1 MEMIYSEPIRYRCE
15 KKEKR
20 PMSASY
26 TDGTFIKYLRQHEFT
41 KKVLYRCWI
50 KHKLL
55 SNALR
60 SVLYMFTNAPLTDT
74 SKRTYLH
81 VMSCNGDRASLD
93 LTYSQHHKSTFLNIQ
108 NSLVNSMWCN
118 AVISSLPVTYIY
130 TPIAHERTSV
140 SILYLNENKYEVFI
154 NPIGYFTFPKSI
166 RVKCN
171 RDLIYFPNLQLGDQD
186 VLVFVIQIENRVQE
200 SRRQFINAEE
210 EAHRIAQ
217 QLYKEEEQNNHHKF
231 CNLLCKIKSS
241 LQTGEEIVEEI
252 IEEVVEVEEP
262 VVENVEVI
270 LDIKFKCKINPMI
283 TKLLYQSF
291 HNKGAIYELLVK
303 KKILVMT
310 DIHHNYIPEQYKHFG
325 VRLSDDTTTSFT
337 YHFYVDEVQILFY
350 TSVMR
355 VYD

>member
-15 KKEKR
+15 KKEKG

-41 KKVLYRCWI
+41 KKILYRCWI

-81 VMSCNGDRASLD
+81 VMSCNGDRSSLD
-93 LTYSQHHKSTFLNIQ
+93 LTYVQHHNSTFLNIQ
-108 NSLVNSMWCN
+108 NSLVNSMGCN
-118 AVISSLPVTYIY
+118 RVISSLPVTYIY

-154 NPIGYFTFPKSI
+154 NPIGYFTFPDSI
-166 RVKCN
+166 RVKSN
-171 RDLIYFPNLQLGDQD
+171 RDLMYFPNLQLGNQD
-186 VLVFVIQIENRVQE
+186 ILVFVIQIENRVQE
-200 SRRQFINAEE
+200 SRRQYFTAEE
-210 EAHRIAQ
+210 RSQRIAQ
-217 QLYKEEEQNNHHKF
+217 QIYKEEEQNNHHKF

-241 LQTGEEIVEEI
+241 LQTEDVV
-252 IEEVVEVEEP
+252 EEVVEVEES
-262 VVENVEVI
+262 VEAVENVEVT
-270 LDIKFKCKINPMI
+270 LDITFKCKINPRI
-283 TKLLYQSF
+283 TKLLYQSY
-291 HNKGAIYELLVK
+291 HNRGEIYKLILN

-310 DIHHNYIPEQYKHFG
+310 DIHHNFIPEQFKHFG
-325 VRLSDDTTTSFT
+325 IRLSDETTTSFT
-337 YHFYVDEVQILFY
+337 YHFYVDELQILYY
-350 TSVMR
+350 TSVLR